1 MTHHHNSPVVVI
13 GGGLSGLLSAALL
26 SRRGVPVVVIERA
39 SAPGGRASTREKHG
53 FLFNLGPHALYRR
66 GILNRT
72 LKELGVEVT
81 GGVPTGS
88 GGYAIAGGRLHTL
101 PIGLSSLMTT
111 GALGLGGKV
120 EFARLYAKLPSV
132 KTEDL
137 QRTTLAS
144 WLDAHLHDTAA
155 RQLLEMTVRVTTF
168 TNDPDHHSAG
178 AAIEQLQLGL
188 QGSVLYVDG
197 GWQTIVDGVRRVA
210 VDAGARINTGAAA
223 TALERSDARTV
234 DAVRLA
240 DGSVLRA
247 SAVILTGTP
256 ADVEHLS
263 GVSGLAAG
271 LPSPVRV
278 ATLDVALRSL
288 PKPRRTVA
296 FGVDAPLYFSVHSA
310 LARLAPTGGAMIHA
324 TKYLPPDETADRET
338 ERELE
343 ELMSLMQPGW
353 RDQLEFKQF
362 LPNLVVTHAE
372 ATAAIGGVGGRP
384 SSRLDA
390 FDNVAIAGE
399 WVGPRG
405 QLSDACAA
413 SAADAISCVRPQQS
427 TSVPD
432 RTSVPGPGTGVGA
445 GTEARGTVL
454 AR

>member
-1 MTHHHNSPVVVI
+1 MTNHEPPIVVI

-26 SRRGVPVVVIERA
+26 SRRGSPVVLVERA
-39 SAPGGRASTREKHG
+39 SAPGGRAATREKQG
-53 FLFNLGPHALYRR
+53 FSFNLGPHALYRR
-66 GILNRT
+66 GLLKRT

-81 GGVPTGS
+81 GGVATGS
-88 GGYAIAGGRLHTL
+88 GGYAIAGGRVHTL
-101 PIGLSSLMTT
+101 PIGLSSLITT
-111 GALGLGGKV
+111 GAIGLGGKG
-120 EFARLYAKLPSV
+120 EFARLYAKLPAV
-132 KTEDL
+132 KPDRL

-144 WLDAHLHDTAA
+144 WLDASLHDTAA

-168 TNDPDHHSAG
+168 TNDPNHHSAG

-188 QGSVLYVDG
+188 RGSVLSVDG

-210 VDAGARINTGAAA
+210 LGAGARIIAGAVAA
-223 TALERSDARTV
+223 ALERRDARTV

-247 SAVILTGTP
+247 SAVILTGSP
-256 ADVEHLS
+256 ADVEHPA
-263 GVSGLAAG
+263 GFTGLGAG
-271 LPSPVRV
+271 LPPPVRV

-288 PKPRRTVA
+288 PKPRHTVA
-296 FGVDAPLYFSVHSA
+296 FGVDVPLYFSVHSA
-310 LARLAPTGGAMIHA
+310 LARLAPDGGAVVHA
-324 TKYLPPDETADRET
+324 TKYLRPDETADGDT

-343 ELMSLMQPGW
+343 ELMTLMQPGW

-384 SSRLDA
+384 PARLAA
-390 FDNVAIAGE
+390 FDNVAIAGD

-413 SAADAISCVRPQQS
+413 SAADAVNCVCPYA
-427 TSVPD
+427 
-432 RTSVPGPGTGVGA
+432 RTSVLDPGTEVL
-445 GTEARGTVL
+445 GTVL
-454 AR
+454 ER

>member
-1 MTHHHNSPVVVI
+1 MTNHESPVVVI

-26 SRRGVPVVVIERA
+26 TRRGVQVVLVERA
-39 SAPGGRASTREKHG
+39 PAPGGRAATREKRG
-53 FLFNLGPHALYRR
+53 FSFNLGPHALYRR
-66 GILNRT
+66 GLLKRT

-81 GGVPTGS
+81 GGVATGS
-88 GGYAIAGGRLHTL
+88 GGYAIAGGRVHTL

-120 EFARLYAKLPSV
+120 EFARLYAKLPAV
-132 KTEDL
+132 TPDQL

-144 WLDAHLHDTAA
+144 WLDANFHDLAA

-168 TNDPDHHSAG
+168 TNDPSHHSAG

-188 QGSVLYVDG
+188 QGSVLYLDG

-210 VDAGARINTGAAA
+210 VAGGARVITGAAA

-234 DAVRLA
+234 EAVRLA

-247 SAVILTGTP
+247 SAVILTGSP
-256 ADVEHLS
+256 ADVEHLA
-263 GVSGLAAG
+263 GVGGLAAG
-271 LPSPVRV
+271 LPPPVRV
-278 ATLDVALRSL
+278 ATLDIALRSL
-288 PKPRRTVA
+288 PKPRHTVA
-296 FGVDAPLYFSVHSA
+296 FGVDVPLYFSVHSA
-310 LARLAPTGGAMIHA
+310 LARLAPDGGAVIHV
-324 TKYLPPDETADRET
+324 TKYLRPDETADRET

-343 ELMSLMQPGW
+343 ELMTLMQPGW
-353 RDQLEFKQF
+353 REQLALKQY

-384 SSRLDA
+384 ASRLDA
-390 FDNVAIAGE
+390 FDNVAIAGD

-405 QLSDACAA
+405 QLSDACAG
-413 SAADAISCVRPQQS
+413 SAADAVRNLRPQGAQPPS
-427 TSVPD
+427 PRLV
-432 RTSVPGPGTGVGA
+432 GTGVGQL
-445 GTEARGTVL
+445 GTEVRGTVF